1 MVEER
6 RDAKPYMLELFSD
19 SGWASCKVSTAIS
32 DHRLQYFRRGFVW
45 ILPVPR
51 HSSLVLDQLNTKTL
65 SKERR
70 EFLMKRIVL
79 QSDMFEADGDE
90 AFHGRK
96 KQLVKLLVNMI
107 MASNLQGCDV
117 GDHDFRTMSWSWKF
131 AMGVIFSLL
140 MLVVR
145 LFLKLTSKMEELA
158 KYKEVLKTVREAAHL
173 ERDDDPLC
181 CDLCGGDFL
190 EEDAE
195 EEQHN
200 GDGDETLSEASFAVH
215 DGRGERCGGM
225 DQHPLWLCL
234 RCWK

>member
-1 MVEER
+1 M
-6 RDAKPYMLELFSD
+6 
-19 SGWASCKVSTAIS
+19 
-32 DHRLQYFRRGFVW
+32 
-45 ILPVPR
+45 PR

-90 AFHGRK
+90 VFHGRK